1 MTTVASSRRQVAG
14 VLATLLA
21 TCCLL
26 PATVVAAD
34 TTAAFLKIG
43 VGARPIGMGS
53 AFTAIADDIN
63 AVHWNPAGLAQL
75 NKRELGAM
83 DAQLFAD
90 TRLDFIGFATPFK
103 KGTLAFSSLYLSQ
116 GAIEARGS
124 NRERLGTFTAAD
136 TALAASFARGI
147 GHGISLGITG
157 KYLQSR
163 IAEASAQTFALDVG
177 ILAHTGIDGLT
188 FGAAV
193 QNAGPGMK
201 FLSERS
207 NLPLT
212 GTAGVALRLPIGL
225 VISADLKRQVY
236 DQRNSFS
243 MGTELPIMKALA
255 LRAGYLS
262 AITGGPSANG
272 QRLQDARGLGA
283 GVGVRL
289 QSFTMDYAFTPMGE
303 LGNTQ
308 RLSFGVKF

>member
-1 MTTVASSRRQVAG
+1 MIKRLSDWVIRGTAAAL
-14 VLATLLA
+14 VLLLA
-21 TCCLL
+21 G
-26 PATVVAAD
+26 PSFAAD

-53 AFTAIADDIN
+53 AFTAIADDVN

-75 NKRELGAM
+75 DKRELGMM
-83 DAQLFAD
+83 DAQMFAD
-90 TRLDFIGFATPFK
+90 TRLDFIGLAAPLK
-103 KGTLAFSSLYLSQ
+103 SGTLAFSSLYLSQ

-136 TALAASFARGI
+136 TALAVSFARNVGR
-147 GHGISLGITG
+147 GVSLGLTG

-163 IAEASAQTFALDVG
+163 IADVTAQTFAADIGV
-177 ILAHTGIDGLT
+177 LAHTGVRGLT
-188 FGAAV
+188 VGAAI

-212 GTAGVALRLPIGL
+212 GTAGIALRTPMGL
-225 VISADLKRQVY
+225 TLSADLKRNVY
-236 DQRNSFS
+236 DRRNSFS
-243 MGTELPIMKALA
+243 MGAELPVMKALS

-262 AITGGPSANG
+262 AIAGGASANG
-272 QRLQDARGLGA
+272 ARLQDARGIGA
-283 GVGVRL
+283 GLGVRM
-289 QSFTMDYAFTPMGE
+289 QSFTLDYAFTPMGE